1 MTSSKHEKL
10 RDLARR
16 IQQIESIQRPA
27 GRLRITTGMA
37 VLDDLLPE
45 GGLKR
50 GGLVDL
56 VSAADGG
63 GAWTLGVVMAT
74 KVCRGRKMLVIV
86 DAERRLYPPAAAKLG
101 LELNR
106 SIVVHPGSRRDAHQ
120 ALVQS
125 LRCTA
130 VGAVLSWQERLSMRE
145 FRRLQL
151 AAETG
156 GAVAILLRPR
166 EALRLPSCAAV
177 RLLVSPESSHHAP
190 RDAAAWPVSRGAG
203 RVGRVFETHRLLENN
218 AGGPRRLDP
227 PYEFHQPVLLGK
239 ASPDR
244 PSVRRM
250 RVEVLRCPGRVCGQ
264 SLVWEIDDE
273 TGHVRVPAYVAPA
286 TVVARAAR
294 ASG

>member
-1 MTSSKHEKL
+1 MTSSRHEKL

-16 IQQIESIQRPA
+16 IQQIESRQRPA
-27 GRLRITTGMA
+27 GRLRITTDVA
-37 VLDDLLPE
+37 ALDDLLPE

-50 GGLVDL
+50 GGLVEL

-63 GAWTLGVVMAT
+63 GAWTLGVVMAAS
-74 KVCRGRKMLVIV
+74 VCRERKTLVIV
-86 DAERRLYPPAAAKLG
+86 DAERRLYPPAAARLG

-106 SIVVHPGSRRDAHQ
+106 SIVVRPDSRRDAHQ
-120 ALVQS
+120 AIVQS

-130 VGAVLSWQERLSMRE
+130 VVAVLAWQERLSMRE

-151 AAETG
+151 AAATG

-166 EALRLPSCAAV
+166 GTLRQPSCAAV

-190 RDAAAWPVSRGAG
+190 RDAATSRGA
-203 RVGRVFETHRLLENN
+203 RRLL
-218 AGGPRRLDP
+218 GRPL
-227 PYEFHQPVLLGK
+227 
-239 ASPDR
+239 PDR

-264 SLVWEIDDE
+264 SLVLEIDDE
-273 TGHVRVPAYVAPA
+273 TGHVRIPACVAPA

>member
-1 MTSSKHEKL
+1 MIISTTVGEHREDRAMNSSRHEKL
-10 RDLARR
+10 RELVRQ
-16 IQQIESIQRPA
+16 IQQIESRRRPA
-27 GRLRITTGMA
+27 GWLRTTTGVA
-37 VLDDLLPE
+37 ALDDLLPE

-50 GGLVDL
+50 GGLIEL

-74 KVCRGRKMLVIV
+74 RVCRERKTLVIV
-86 DAERRLYPPAAAKLG
+86 DAERRFYPPAAARLG

-106 SIVVHPGSRRDAHQ
+106 SIVVRPGGRRDAHQ
-120 ALVQS
+120 AIVQS

-130 VGAVLSWQERLSMRE
+130 VGALLTWEERLSMRE

-166 EALRLPSCAAV
+166 GALRLPSCAAV
-177 RLLVSPESSHHAP
+177 RLLVSPESRHHAP
-190 RDAAAWPVSRGAG
+190 RDGIASREAS
-203 RVGRVFETHRLLENN
+203 RLLW
-218 AGGPRRLDP
+218 GPP
-227 PYEFHQPVLLGK
+227 
-239 ASPDR
+239 PDR
-244 PSVRRM
+244 PSLRRM

-264 SLVWEIDDE
+264 SLILEIDDE
-273 TGHVRVPAYVAPA
+273 TGHVRVPACVAPA